1 MMSVLLRM
9 RIARAVGTVLLSIPL
24 AWPAIAAECD
34 LAAGAKL
41 FREQQCLGCHTFAS
55 DDFEKSGPN
64 LHGVVGRKAGT
75 AQFAAYSDAL
85 KASGLVWTPDNL
97 KKWVANPGAL
107 VPGTTMPFIGL
118 PDETERNTLVCYIE
132 QKSK

>member
-1 MMSVLLRM
+1 MSNIALMRVVGLAAILLP
-9 RIARAVGTVLLSIPL
+9 AL
-24 AWPAIAAECD
+24 AAAPVDAADCD
-34 LAAGAKL
+34 LAAGARL

-85 KASGLVWTPDNL
+85 KNSGITWTPETL
-97 KKWVANPGAL
+97 KKWIANPGAL
-107 VPGTTMPFIGL
+107 VPGTSMPFIGL
-118 PDETERNTLVCYIE
+118 PDEAERATLVCYIE